1 MPSEFHERAAFPQ
14 REFEALLANL
24 FRRAGWRVRKQPS
37 VGKADLIADSGD
49 NKFIVEL
56 KRSAE
61 GRRDRLV
68 PLLSQAILQ
77 AQAAAQQFSESAV
90 PVAVVASRY
99 IPESVAEQVKQFA
112 VSHAPNVGIGVI
124 DSEGFRLFRG
134 FGLEKFNSERAAH
147 PRLGLSAQSELSSY
161 LFSDLNQWMLKIL
174 LGANI
179 PESLL
184 FVPRCEYRSGRQLAS
199 AAGVSAMS
207 ASRLIRQLAS
217 EGFLDARRDSLRV
230 VRIEELVRRWRSA
243 NLQNAREIPARWI
256 IPSGKEQ
263 LLSAVRSYSS
273 SMDAKRSQ
281 TQRLKAGRPVQSA
294 PRICLGLFAAAE
306 QLGFKFVHGVAPHL
320 YLERLHEDALRQL
333 GLSIESAAERPD
345 VHIRVPENKEA
356 VFRPAV
362 RHEGIP
368 VSDILQVWL
377 DVSNHP
383 ARGREQAEQIWK
395 RIIAPSILKGRR

>member
-1 MPSEFHERAAFPQ
+1 
-14 REFEALLANL
+14 
-24 FRRAGWRVRKQPS
+24 
-37 VGKADLIADSGD
+37 
-49 NKFIVEL
+49 
-56 KRSAE
+56 
-61 GRRDRLV
+61 
-68 PLLSQAILQ
+68 
-77 AQAAAQQFSESAV
+77 
-90 PVAVVASRY
+90 
-99 IPESVAEQVKQFA
+99 
-112 VSHAPNVGIGVI
+112 
-124 DSEGFRLFRG
+124 
-134 FGLEKFNSERAAH
+134 
-147 PRLGLSAQSELSSY
+147 
-161 LFSDLNQWMLKIL
+161 
-174 LGANI
+174 
-179 PESLL
+179 
-184 FVPRCEYRSGRQLAS
+184 
-199 AAGVSAMS
+199 MS